1 MNCSGAFKTK
11 YFMKKLIIMQK
22 KITLVVAAF
31 FTMVT
36 FVVLQS
42 CDPDKILI
50 TDTDL
55 ELPPVPLNT
64 AGWVVT
70 DYTSQEDQDGEGE
83 GNGRVFNTF
92 DGDPDTF
99 WHTCWNG
106 CTAVPPHYF
115 VIDML
120 KPKEMNGIIFTQRQS
135 LSRNIEI
142 YSIDISTDNSSWT
155 SLGEFT
161 LEKVKPGQDK
171 SFDSVVTARYIRFN
185 VIKVYDGTNNAALAE
200 IAPYF

>member
-1 MNCSGAFKTK
+1 
-11 YFMKKLIIMQK
+11 MKSLKIKK
-22 KITLVVAAF
+22 KITLIVAAF

-64 AGWVVT
+64 TGWVVI
-70 DYTSQEDQDGEGE
+70 DYTSQEDQDGEGA

-92 DGDPDTF
+92 DGDPSTF
-99 WHTCWNG
+99 WHTCWAG

-120 KPKEMNGIIFTQRQS
+120 ESKNIDGFNFVQRQS

-142 YSIDISTDNSSWT
+142 LSVDISNDNSSWT

-161 LEKVKPGQDK
+161 LEKVKASQDK
-171 SFDSVVTARYIRFN
+171 PLETSVQARYFRIN
-185 VIKVYDGTNNAALAE
+185 VVKVFDGTNNAALAE
-200 IAPYF
+200 VAPYSRT